1 MHNLFNS
8 RFSAK
13 PAHEQAQHSEEKC
26 LCRTFWKISV
36 DLGWPEETQRA
47 VCERER
53 EREKDTVSHTLPWW
67 TCRLFTL
74 WIDVTQSLIPVG
86 YALPLPCSSSGCV
99 LQQCK
104 LRKVMQNQGNK
115 CALFTSHP
123 HQPPP
128 RFSCHPPQALEN
140 QRLTHFQLSWLNP
153 HSEPAG
159 LGVRKPGRW
168 SRWHC
173 SLWASDKFHQLLRLW
188 LLICRVNRAMT
199 ECLLGAKC
207 LRLGY
212 FSLLKSV
219 FMQMRKYRGSQAK

>member
-26 LCRTFWKISV
+26 LCRTFWKISL

-53 EREKDTVSHTLPWW
+53 KKKKRHRVTHPSLW

-86 YALPLPCSSSGCV
+86 YALPLPCSIRGCV
-99 LQQCK
+99 LKQCK
-104 LRKVMQNQGNK
+104 LRKVTQNRGNK
-115 CALFTSHP
+115 PALFTSHP
-123 HQPPP
+123 TPASSPLFMSSPSSFRKPEIDTFSIIFAQPP
-128 RFSCHPPQALEN
+128 FWKQQAWGSGS
-140 QRLTHFQLSWLNP
+140 Q
-153 HSEPAG
+153 
-159 LGVRKPGRW
+159 GRW

-173 SLWASDKFHQLLRLW
+173 SLWASDKFDQFLRLW

-199 ECLLGAKC
+199 ECLLCAKC
-207 LRLGY
+207 LKICIY
-212 FSLLKSV
+212 ANEKI
-219 FMQMRKYRGSQAK
+219 